1 MLIIR
6 VILSLVIASITLLGA
21 VWFIIS
27 QPLLWT
33 PDSVE
38 VPSVNPRRLESQV
51 RMLSETLPAR
61 IGREESL
68 KPTVNWIE
76 KQLKPFGNTHRQTY
90 DVDGEKFHNILLKFG
105 PDSDEVIIV
114 GAHYDTAHGFPG
126 ADDNASGVAVLIEL
140 ARLLSEA
147 KQKLPMRIELVF
159 FTLEEPPY
167 FRTNKMGSFIHAS
180 KLKNNHQEIRVMIA
194 LDMLGYFSDDEG
206 SQHFP
211 VPALKYSYPDQ
222 GDFIGVVGNLSNTKA
237 VRRIKRSFKTA
248 TDLPVYSFNAPS
260 FVVGIDF
267 SDHLNY
273 WKYGYDAVLVT
284 DTSFN
289 RNTAYHTAAD
299 TADRLDYVKMA
310 KVVQSLYRAVLDY
323 SM

>member
-1 MLIIR
+1 MPIMRTLF
-6 VILSLVIASITLLGA
+6 SLAVASIIFLGV
-21 VWFIIS
+21 VWYIGS
-27 QPLLWT
+27 QPLLSI
-33 PDSVE
+33 PGSVE
-38 VPSVNPRRLESQV
+38 VPSVNPRKLESHV
-51 RMLSETLPAR
+51 HMLSETLPAR
-61 IGREESL
+61 MGREESL
-68 KPTVNWIE
+68 KPSVNWIE
-76 KQLKPFGNTHRQTY
+76 QQLKPYGKTQRQTY
-90 DVDGEKFHNILLKFG
+90 VLDDEKFHNILLDFG

-140 ARLLSEA
+140 ARLLSETGE
-147 KQKLPMRIELVF
+147 QLPMRIELVF

-180 KLKNNHQEIRVMIA
+180 NLKDKQQKIRVMIA
-194 LDMLGYFSDDEG
+194 LDMVGYFSDDVG

-211 VPALKYSYPDQ
+211 VPVLKYIYPDQ
-222 GDFIGVVGNLSNTKA
+222 GNFIAVVGNLDNTKA

-248 TDLPVYSFNAPS
+248 SDLPVYSFNAPS
-260 FVVGIDF
+260 FIVGIDF

-273 WKYGYDAVLVT
+273 WKHGYDAVLVT

-289 RNTAYHTAAD
+289 RNTAYHTVAD

-310 KVVQSLYRAVLDY
+310 KVVQSLYQAVLDY